1 MLHSNVSFHIENVL
15 PPEPENECY
24 TWGPVSTCRKD
35 QIEALENGMAVMK
48 DSIVGD
54 V

>member
-1 MLHSNVSFHIENVL
+1 MLHSNVSSRIKNVL

-24 TWGPVSTCRKD
+24 TWGLVSTCRKE
-35 QIEALENGMAVMK
+35 QIAALDNGTVVMN
-48 DSIVGD
+48 DSIVRD

>member
-24 TWGPVSTCRKD
+24 TWGPVSMCRKE
-35 QIEALENGMAVMK
+35 QIAASENGTAVMK
-48 DSIVGD
+48 DSTVRD

>member
-1 MLHSNVSFHIENVL
+1 MLHSNVNFHIKNAL

-24 TWGPVSTCRKD
+24 TWEPVSTCRKE
-35 QIEALENGMAVMK
+35 QIAVLENGTAVMR
-48 DSIVGD
+48 DSIVRD